1 MTAEERHL
9 EHLRLRGRTP
19 ASVYARKRALARLAA
34 WLEVPSG
41 STDNAGNPGP
51 PAGDHAARASSA
63 KENTRL
69 AAWLETQQSPAADER
84 ANSSRPGSRSSVEE
98 QASSITLL
106 RATARDLAA
115 WRAALTVG
123 DDAVV
128 AYVSHVKSFYGW
140 AVKEG
145 LIAVNPAASLPVP
158 RLGRR
163 IPRPIAEDDLM
174 DALATAPRR
183 IRLMIVLAGWGGL
196 RAKEIAY
203 LKRENVLDT
212 VTPPVLLVA
221 RDATKGRRERVIPLS
236 SFVLEEIRLARLP
249 ASGHVFRRM
258 DGRPGPNEP
267 WRVSQLCN
275 RHLHRHGI
283 AASLHQLR
291 HRYGTQFYRASG
303 RDLRL
308 TQEALGHARPETT
321 AGYTLTDSPEAA
333 AAAEGLPVPVRL
345 RKVAG

>member
-9 EHLRLRGRTP
+9 EHLRLRGHAP

-51 PAGDHAARASSA
+51 PAGDHAARASSG
-63 KENTRL
+63 N
-69 AAWLETQQSPAADER
+69 
-84 ANSSRPGSRSSVEE
+84 NG
-98 QASSITLL
+98 TLL
-106 RATARDLAA
+106 SATPAGLAD
-115 WRAALTVG
+115 WRAGLTVG

-145 LIAVNPAASLPVP
+145 LIAVNPAAGLPVP

-174 DALATAPRR
+174 DALAAAPRR
-183 IRLMIVLAGWGGL
+183 IRLMIVLAGWCGL
-196 RAKEIAY
+196 RA
-203 LKRENVLDT
+203 RELALLRRECIMET
-212 VTPPVLLVA
+212 VTPPVLIVEA
-221 RDATKGRRERVIPLS
+221 AAAKGGRRERVVPLS
-236 SFVLEEIRLARLP
+236 QFLLDEIALAGLP
-249 ASGHVFRRM
+249 SSGYAFRRM
-258 DGRPGPNEP
+258 DGRPGPNAP
-267 WRVSQLCN
+267 WRISQLVN

-283 AASLHQLR
+283 AATLHSGR
-291 HRYGTQFYRASG
+291 HRYGSQVYQAS

-308 TQEALGHARPETT
+308 TQDLLGHASPATT
-321 AGYTLTDSPEAA
+321 AGYAAWNRAGAA
-333 AAAEGLPVPVRL
+333 AAVEAIPVPARL